1 MSGTPTRRHLTG
13 EEARQVTIQA
23 QLLDARRPPD
33 LLTVA
38 ERLTFLQLDPIAVVA
53 PSADLVLWS
62 RLGNGYSPSHLV
74 SALERDRTLFEWR
87 GQDRHNE
94 PNFVMVRPSSQFD
107 VVLGQMLA
115 LRDKPGQV
123 KDWLAANDG
132 FRRRVLDQLRSDGPL
147 PSRAIADTAE
157 VPWQSS
163 GWTHERNVNQML
175 EFLWSRAFVAVSKR
189 DGKQRLWDVAERV
202 YPAGVTPIPVD
213 EADRIRDERRLRWLG
228 LARSRVVGEAGI
240 PVTVEGT
247 KGVWQLD
254 PAADASGFEG
264 RTILLSPFDRL
275 VHDRK
280 RALELF
286 DFDYT
291 LELYKP
297 APQRRWGF
305 YVLPILHGD
314 QLIGKADLTADR
326 EAAALRVLAL
336 HQDIEFTRPVQAA
349 VDDELDRLATWLG
362 LDAVRFG

>member
-1 MSGTPTRRHLTG
+1 M
-13 EEARQVTIQA
+13 
-23 QLLDARRPPD
+23 LDARRPPD

-38 ERLTFLQLDPIAVVA
+38 ERLSFLQLDPIAVVA

-62 RLGNGYSPSHLV
+62 RLGNDYQPTDLV
-74 SALERDRTLFEWR
+74 DALERDRALFEWR

-115 LRDKPGQV
+115 LRDKPGEV

-175 EFLWSRAFVAVSKR
+175 EFLWSRAYVAVAGR
-189 DGKQRLWDVAERV
+189 DGKQRLWDLAERV
-202 YPAGVTPIPVD
+202 YPPNVTPVPVD
-213 EADRIRDERRLRWLG
+213 EAVRLRDERRLRSLG
-228 LARSRVVGEAGI
+228 VARSRVVGEAGL

-247 KGVWQLD
+247 KGVWRLD
-254 PAADASGFEG
+254 PDADPDDFEG
-264 RTILLSPFDRL
+264 RTGLLSPFDRL
-275 VHDRK
+275 VHDRR

-297 APQRRWGF
+297 AAQRRWGF
-305 YVLPILHGD
+305 YVLPILSGD
-314 QLIGKADLTADR
+314 RLIGKADLTADR
-326 EAAALRVLAL
+326 ETSALRVLAL
-336 HQDIEFTRPVQAA
+336 HQDIDFTNPVRSA
-349 VDDELDRLATWLG
+349 VDDQLAELATWLG
-362 LDAVRFG
+362 LATVRFG